1 MVLIAALFEMVT
13 DVGAPLFAND
23 ATSSGTVGEELQL
36 VPVVHSAPGP
46 VQVPSTACAV
56 PGPSIASA
64 PMHTLPSSAAR
75 RDGVRAPGGT
85 IRMATWPIE
94 TPDPGRSAECAV
106 RERSRC
112 ERIHP
117 DPCNGTAGKNPAVR
131 NAAPA
136 TDVIQTL
143 RGESRP
149 INSEWGALAQ
159 KMAAC
164 CNHAT
169 PAAGRA
175 IEAVLPVRA
184 AET

>member
-1 MVLIAALFEMVT
+1 
-13 DVGAPLFAND
+13 
-23 ATSSGTVGEELQL
+23 
-36 VPVVHSAPGP
+36 
-46 VQVPSTACAV
+46 
-56 PGPSIASA
+56 
-64 PMHTLPSSAAR
+64 
-75 RDGVRAPGGT
+75 
-85 IRMATWPIE
+85 MATWPIE

-175 IEAVLPVRA
+175 AEAVLPDPRGRTPSKKVVGGFCLDSRYPNLV
-184 AET
+184 